1 MNLCANARD
10 AMPQGGQVEIRVED
24 RYVTDEEAARRSGL
38 EPGPYVLVTVS
49 DSGPGIPPEIR
60 PHIFE
65 PFFTTKEQGKGTG
78 LGLAT
83 VYGIV
88 KQSGGGVYLDTVG
101 GATFAIYLPSLAA
114 TTPEVGR

>member
-1 MNLCANARD
+1 M
-10 AMPQGGQVEIRVED
+10 
-24 RYVTDEEAARRSGL
+24 T
-38 EPGPYVLVTVS
+38 
-49 DSGPGIPPEIR
+49 DSGPGIPDEIR

-88 KQSGGGVYLDTVG
+88 KQSGGGVYLDADG
-101 GATFAIYLPSLAA
+101 SATFAIYLPSLAE